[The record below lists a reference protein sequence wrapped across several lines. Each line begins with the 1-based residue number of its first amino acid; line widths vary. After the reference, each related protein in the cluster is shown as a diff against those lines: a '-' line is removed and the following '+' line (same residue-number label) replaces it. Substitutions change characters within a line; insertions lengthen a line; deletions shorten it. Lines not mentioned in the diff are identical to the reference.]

1 MVPALLGAS
10 RVHSPL
16 SSAAPRDDA
25 PGPGLQVRRRAS
37 ADLGPVHRQVD
48 RRREQEHG
56 GARRGREAAEGQG
69 ARRGRG
75 QAAPHPRGQ
84 REDQES
90 LNLDVGACIDDWTLF
105 LRWADAMVGSWRGP
119 FTNAS
124 KPSSYGG
131 RGIAARASLER
142 AEYRGRQFVTGCV
155 GLLV

>member
-56 GARRGREAAEGQG
+56 GARRGRGAAEGQG

-90 LNLDVGACIDDWTLF
+90 LNLDVGAWRNGNRRGFKILCPQGL
-105 LRWADAMVGSWRGP
+105 AGSTPAAPTICTAQLPTGLGATQFP
-119 FTNAS
+119 AY
-124 KPSSYGG
+124 SY
-131 RGIAARASLER
+131 
-142 AEYRGRQFVTGCV
+142 
-155 GLLV
+155 LLGMYLGDGYI

>member
-1 MVPALLGAS
+1 MVPALLGAG
-10 RVHSPL
+10 RVHRPL

-56 GARRGREAAEGQG
+56 GARRGREAAEGEG

-90 LNLDVGACIDDWTLF
+90 LNLNPLIVRVLIRGLPAPTVPWMAQGATAKQRSREELALSWF
-105 LRWADAMVGSWRGP
+105 LAALAAGYGWRL
-119 FTNAS
+119 
-124 KPSSYGG
+124 
-131 RGIAARASLER
+131 LE
-142 AEYRGRQFVTGCV
+142 
-155 GLLV
+155 